1 MDAPRD
7 KQFLLANAEG
17 RALDW
22 VARRLPAWVM
32 PDHMTGLGVVA
43 ALGIAAAYL
52 LSNGDKLW
60 LWAASALL
68 VVHWLGDSLDGTLA
82 RVRKIERPNYGYYLD
97 HLVDALATAV
107 IGLGLGLSPWMLLS
121 VGLVIVIAYLMLSI
135 NVYLET
141 YAFGV
146 FTLGYGRVGPTEV
159 RLALIAVNTLIAVGA
174 GVGFQVGGLGLTVV
188 DLIGL
193 AVAGVMLVTLVGRG
207 ARNLRILGEMEP
219 AGKVRA
225 ESSGA

>member
-1 MDAPRD
+1 M
-7 KQFLLANAEG
+7 
-17 RALDW
+17 
-22 VARRLPAWVM
+22 
-32 PDHMTGLGVVA
+32 
-43 ALGIAAAYL
+43 
-52 LSNGDKLW
+52 
-60 LWAASALL
+60 
-68 VVHWLGDSLDGTLA
+68 HWLGDSLDGTLA
-82 RVRKIERPNYGYYLD
+82 RVRKIERPKYGYYLD

-159 RLALIAVNTLIAVGA
+159 RLALIGLNTLIALGVGL
-174 GVGFQVGGLGLTVV
+174 GFQVGGLGLTVV

-193 AVAGVMLVTLVGRG
+193 SVAGVMVATLVGRG
-207 ARNLRILGEMEP
+207 LRNLRLLAEMEP

-225 ESSGA
+225 

>member
-1 MDAPRD
+1 M
-7 KQFLLANAEG
+7 
-17 RALDW
+17 
-22 VARRLPAWVM
+22 
-32 PDHMTGLGVVA
+32 
-43 ALGIAAAYL
+43 
-52 LSNGDKLW
+52 
-60 LWAASALL
+60 
-68 VVHWLGDSLDGTLA
+68 VHWLGDSLDGTLA
-82 RVRKIERPNYGYYLD
+82 RVRQIERPRYGSYLD

-121 VGLVIVIAYLMLSI
+121 VGLVIVVAYLMLSI

-159 RLALIAVNTLIAVGA
+159 RLALIAVNTLIALGA
-174 GVGFQVGGLGLTVV
+174 GVAFQVGGLGLTVV

-193 AVAGVMLVTLVGRG
+193 AVAGVMVVSLVARG
-207 ARNLRILGEMEP
+207 ARNLRILGEREP

-225 ESSGA
+225 